1 MAAASAAE
9 RAATPLRRGG
19 EMRGAQWKEGGALLQ
34 SQATASRPPAA
45 THGSAPRP
53 RFRMLRLPPGL
64 ASWMSALFH
73 ELATSLIAF
82 IASSC
87 MRAERGDV
95 IGGGGIAVRSSM
107 YSMSASTT

>member
-34 SQATASRPPAA
+34 SQAIGARPPAA
-45 THGSAPRP
+45 TPGSAPRR
-53 RFRMLRLPPGL
+53 RFCAHRLPPGL

-73 ELATSLIAF
+73 ELATWMA
-82 IASSC
+82 
-87 MRAERGDV
+87 
-95 IGGGGIAVRSSM
+95 
-107 YSMSASTT
+107 TT